1 MILTDGNLLRYCIRR
16 LMRLLLVLIPLISLS
31 SFCAHADEYL
41 QEASSR
47 VARVTGLSW
56 EDAVKRNDLFLVR
69 IEGVQLP
76 DPTLKTISLN
86 FATSTCVRSIQKQQG
101 GNENSSAPFSLG
113 KAAFSTLSAALA
125 HVEWA
130 HLPDKNPFETGLD
143 GTYIYVELHHGVI
156 HWRGWRWQH
165 ESAYGFPASDQKKAA
180 KLADPFA
187 GNEKLAIK
195 QPNERILSLFVMLC
209 LIEAGRE

>member
-1 MILTDGNLLRYCIRR
+1 MILTYGNPLQSCS
-16 LMRLLLVLIPLISLS
+16 RLLIRLCIVLTSLISLS
-31 SFCAHADEYL
+31 SFCAHATEYL

-69 IEGVQLP
+69 IESVQLP
-76 DPTLKTISLN
+76 ESTLKTISLD
-86 FATSTCVRSIQKQQG
+86 FATSACVRSIQKQQG
-101 GNENSSAPFSLG
+101 GNENSSAPISLG
-113 KAAFSTLSAALA
+113 KAAFSTLCAALA

-130 HLPDKNPFETGLD
+130 RLPEKNPFETGLD
-143 GTYIYVELHHGVI
+143 GTYTYVELHHGII

-165 ESAYGFPASDQKKAA
+165 ESAYGFATSDQKKAA
-180 KLADPFA
+180 KLPDPFA
-187 GNEKLAIK
+187 GNKKLAIK